1 MVWPEFVDSASII
14 TKVFLLIGLYIL
26 CLKNDGCP
34 TLYFDNY
41 QVMKSMHVYLTMD
54 DTILSPQSSWRQKLV
69 FDPLNFSK
77 TSSLLLLWWW
87 CFSISHHDEGNEQIH
102 IHTPVSIQ
110 TIITL
115 HATYSFSH
123 ASLHVYLLDVN
134 VLYNDRLNQTI

>member
-14 TKVFLLIGLYIL
+14 TKVFLLIGLYIS
-26 CLKNDGCP
+26 